1 MNDVNII
8 GYINSKPSMKQKDER
23 TVVNF
28 LISPRHRK
36 DTPVEFIPCVVF
48 GKYAESVYPYIHK
61 GDMSLSELLRYHP
74 EAMEYVDNHRKSL
87 EEDFNNG
94 KVGKR

>member
-1 MNDVNII
+1 MIKNR
-8 GYINSKPSMKQKDER
+8 Y
-23 TVVNF
+23 
-28 LISPRHRK
+28 
-36 DTPVEFIPCVVF
+36 
-48 GKYAESVYPYIHK
+48 
-61 GDMSLSELLRYHP
+61 MSLSELLRYHP